1 MSSDMLYKM
10 SLNIANLLYI
20 YLNGTEKR
28 FPMNFFSFFQ
38 KKSTQKTLIINFIL
52 CLKLM
57 MIRKF
62 GINQ

>member
-1 MSSDMLYKM
+1 MSSDMLYKI

-38 KKSTQKTLIINFIL
+38 KKSMQKTLIINFIL
-52 CLKLM
+52 CLK
-57 MIRKF
+57 
-62 GINQ
+62 